1 MIDLKFLAKIPEELS
16 LIAAILPKIQAALP
30 QIQKTLLD
38 IKQASDDRQD
48 PVKLVVDL
56 NVLLSDFGTDLNA
69 LIALFPPP
77 NA

>member
-1 MIDLKFLAKIPEELS
+1 MIDLKFLAKIPEDLA
-16 LIAAILPKIQAALP
+16 LISTILPKIQAALP